1 LFRISGLISTLLI
14 EEVRIVRRTVFKLYR
29 TGFTL
34 VELLVVIAI
43 IGLLIALLLPAVQA
57 ARESAR
63 RTKCSNNLRQLALSV
78 ANYES
83 TYKVLPSSD
92 RPTGVTTAPR
102 VAGLTKL
109 LPYFEEANKF
119 TKYDFTKNWGDSTVN
134 AFGARNVDVTSQ
146 RISILECPSDPT
158 VFLQSPLAPSGSPAY
173 KLDADPQKSPWAPIV
188 ATTDYSPTVGVD
200 PRLGPPS
207 IPGGQ
212 LDLVDAETISI
223 NQLGFP
229 NSGILRKNETTRFND
244 VTDGMSHTILYAES
258 AGRPYLYQNGKLVSS
273 DLGLAH
279 LNGGGW
285 SRPASDFS
293 IDGASV
299 DGTTTPGARAVNAT
313 NGAVALTYPD
323 PYYSSEGTG
332 EVYSFHSGGAFT
344 VFGDGSVHFILDTIN
359 IREFAR
365 LVARGDGLE
374 SPKID
379 D

>member
-1 LFRISGLISTLLI
+1 VKRK
-14 EEVRIVRRTVFKLYR
+14 VFNLNR

-43 IGLLIALLLPAVQA
+43 IGLLIGLLLPAVQA
-57 ARESAR
+57 AREAAR
-63 RTKCSNNLRQLALSV
+63 RAKCGNNLKQLALAVS
-78 ANYES
+78 NYENS
-83 TYKVLPSSD
+83 YKTLPSSD

-102 VAGLTKL
+102 VAGLTKI
-109 LPYFEEANKF
+109 LPFLEEANKF
-119 TKYDFTKNWGDSTVN
+119 VKYDFTKNWSDSTVN
-134 AFGARNVDVTSQ
+134 AYGVKNVDITAQ

-158 VFLQSPLAPSGSPAY
+158 IFLRSPLAASTAPGY
-173 KLDADPQKSPWAPIV
+173 KLDADPQKTPWAPIV

-200 PRLGPPS
+200 SRLGPPS
-207 IPGGQ
+207 VYPGG

-229 NSGILRKNETTRFND
+229 SSGLLRKNETTRSSD
-244 VTDGMSHTILYAES
+244 ATDGLSHTILYAES

-273 DLGLAH
+273 DLSLDH
-279 LNGGGW
+279 INGGGW
-285 SRPASDFS
+285 ARPASDFS
-293 IDGASV
+293 IDGASI
-299 DGTTTPGARAVNAT
+299 DGTTTPGPKAINAT
-313 NGAVALTYPD
+313 NGALALAYPD

-344 VFGDGSVHFILDTIN
+344 VFGDGSVHFIQDTIN

-374 SPKID
+374 TPVVEGD
-379 D
+379 